1 MSMDISDFYQTFFDE
16 ADELLADMEQHLLVL
31 QPEAPD
37 AEQLNAIFRA
47 AHSIKGGAGTF
58 GFSVLQETT
67 HLMEN
72 LLDEARRGEM
82 QLNTDIINLFLETKD
97 IMQEQLDAY
106 KQSQEPDAASFDY
119 ICQALRQLALEAKG
133 ETPSAVT
140 RLSVVAK
147 SEPQD
152 EQSRNQLPRRIILSR
167 LKAGEVD
174 LLEEELGHLTTLT
187 DVVKGVDSLSAILP
201 GDIAEDDITA
211 VLCFVIEA
219 DQITFETVEVSP
231 KISTPPVLKLAA
243 EQAPTGRV
251 EREKTTRSSESTSIR
266 VAVEKVDQLI
276 NLVGELVITQ
286 SMLAQRSSEL
296 DPVNHG
302 DLITSMGQLQR
313 NARDLQESVMSIRMM
328 PMEYVFSRYPRLVR
342 DLAGKLGKQVELTLV
357 GSSTELDKSLIE
369 RIIDP
374 LTHLVRNS
382 LDHGIELPEKRLAAG
397 KNSVGNLILSAEH
410 QGGNICI
417 EVTDDGAGLNRER
430 ILAKAASQG
439 LTVSENMSDDEVA
452 MLIFAPGFSTAEQ
465 VTDVSGRGVG
475 MDVVKRNIQE
485 MGGHVEIQ
493 SKQGT
498 GTTIRILLP
507 LTLAIL
513 DGMSVR
519 VADEVFILPLNAVME
534 SLQPREAINF
544 MVITKGAGRIAE
556 VGARFV
562 LDGMPGKQMAID
574 ADLNAGLIGEDEAK
588 KRRSEV
594 TQEADFYGSM
604 DGASKF
610 VRGDAIAGILIMVIN
625 VVGGLLVGVL
635 QHGMSMGHA
644 AESYTL
650 LTIGDGLVAQIPALV
665 ISTAAGVIVTRVS
678 TDQDVGEQMVN
689 QLFSNPSV
697 MLLSA
702 AVLGLL
708 GLVPGMPNLVFL
720 LFTAGLLGLA
730 WWIRGREQKAPA
742 EPKPVKMA
750 ENNAVV
756 EATWNDVQ
764 LEDSLGME
772 VGYRLSPMVDFQQDG
787 ELLGRIRSIRK
798 KFAQEMGFLP
808 PVVHIRD
815 NMDLQPARYRILMKG
830 VEIGS
835 GDAYPGRW
843 LAINPGTA
851 AGTLP
856 GEATVDPAFGL
867 NAIWIE
873 SALKEQA
880 QIQGY
885 TVVEASTVVAT
896 HLNHLISQHA
906 AELFGRQEAQQLLD
920 RVAQEMP
927 KLTEDLVPGVVT
939 LTTLHKVLQNLLDEK
954 VPIRDMRTI
963 LETLAEHAPIQSD
976 PHELTAVVRVALGRA
991 ITQQWFPGKDEV
1003 HVIGLDTPL
1012 ERLLLQ
1018 ALQGGGGLE
1027 PGLADRLLAQTQEAL
1042 SRQEMVGA
1050 PPVLLVNH
1058 ALRPLLSRFLRRSLP
1073 QLVVL
1078 SNLELSDNRHIR
1090 MTATIGG
1097 K

>member
-1 MSMDISDFYQTFFDE
+1 MKNQAHPIIVVKRRKAKSHGAAHGSWKIAYADFMTAMMAFFLVMWLISISSPKELIQIAEYFRTPLATAVTGGDRISNSESPIPGGGDDYTQSQGEVNKQPNIEELKKRMEQSRLRKLRGDLDQLIESDPKLRALRPHLKIDLVQEGLRIQIIDSQNRPMFRTGSADVEPYMRDILRAIAPVLNGIPNRISLSGHTDDFPYASGEKGYSNWELSADRANASRRELMVGGLDSGKVLRVVGMAATMRLSDRGPDDAVNRRISLLVLNKQAEQAILHENAESQNEPVSALENLRLHHRSVFPQCHQPNRGDSVSMDISDFYQTFFDE

-152 EQSRNQLPRRIILSR
+152 EQSRSQSPRRIILSR

-187 DVVKGVDSLSAILP
+187 DVVKGADSLSAILP

-251 EREKTTRSSESTSIR
+251 EREKTTRSNESTSVR

-534 SLQPREAINF
+534 SLQPREADLHPLAGGERVLEVRGEYLPIVELWKVFNVAGAKTEATQGIV
-544 MVITKGAGRIAE
+544 VILQSGGRRYALL
-556 VGARFV
+556 V
-562 LDGMPGKQMAID
+562 DQ
-574 ADLNAGLIGEDEAK
+574 LIGQHQVVVKNLESNYRK
-588 KRRSEV
+588 V
-594 TQEADFYGSM
+594 P
-604 DGASKF
+604 
-610 VRGDAIAGILIMVIN
+610 GI
-625 VVGGLLVGVL
+625 
-635 QHGMSMGHA
+635 SA
-644 AESYTL
+644 A
-650 LTIGDGLVAQIPALV
+650 TILGDGSVALIVDVSALQA
-665 ISTAAGVIVTRVS
+665 INREQRMANTAA
-678 TDQDVGEQMVN
+678 
-689 QLFSNPSV
+689 
-697 MLLSA
+697 
-702 AVLGLL
+702 
-708 GLVPGMPNLVFL
+708 
-720 LFTAGLLGLA
+720 
-730 WWIRGREQKAPA
+730 
-742 EPKPVKMA
+742 
-750 ENNAVV
+750 
-756 EATWNDVQ
+756 
-764 LEDSLGME
+764 
-772 VGYRLSPMVDFQQDG
+772 
-787 ELLGRIRSIRK
+787 
-798 KFAQEMGFLP
+798 
-808 PVVHIRD
+808 
-815 NMDLQPARYRILMKG
+815 
-830 VEIGS
+830 
-835 GDAYPGRW
+835 
-843 LAINPGTA
+843 
-851 AGTLP
+851 
-856 GEATVDPAFGL
+856 
-867 NAIWIE
+867 
-873 SALKEQA
+873 
-880 QIQGY
+880 
-885 TVVEASTVVAT
+885 
-896 HLNHLISQHA
+896 
-906 AELFGRQEAQQLLD
+906 
-920 RVAQEMP
+920 
-927 KLTEDLVPGVVT
+927 
-939 LTTLHKVLQNLLDEK
+939 
-954 VPIRDMRTI
+954 
-963 LETLAEHAPIQSD
+963 
-976 PHELTAVVRVALGRA
+976 
-991 ITQQWFPGKDEV
+991 
-1003 HVIGLDTPL
+1003 
-1012 ERLLLQ
+1012 
-1018 ALQGGGGLE
+1018 
-1027 PGLADRLLAQTQEAL
+1027 
-1042 SRQEMVGA
+1042 
-1050 PPVLLVNH
+1050 
-1058 ALRPLLSRFLRRSLP
+1058 
-1073 QLVVL
+1073 
-1078 SNLELSDNRHIR
+1078 
-1090 MTATIGG
+1090 
-1097 K
+1097 

>member
-119 ICQALRQLALEAKG
+119 ICQALRQLALEAKD

-152 EQSRNQLPRRIILSR
+152 EQSRSQSPRRIILSR

-187 DVVKGVDSLSAILP
+187 DVVKGADSLSAILP

-219 DQITFETVEVSP
+219 DQITFETVDVSP

-498 GTTIRILLP
+498 GMTIRILLP

-534 SLQPREAINF
+534 SLQPREADLHPLAGGERVLEVRGEYLPIVELWKVFNVAGAKTEATQGIV
-544 MVITKGAGRIAE
+544 VILQSGGRRYALL
-556 VGARFV
+556 V
-562 LDGMPGKQMAID
+562 DQ
-574 ADLNAGLIGEDEAK
+574 LIGQHQVVVKNLESNYRK
-588 KRRSEV
+588 V
-594 TQEADFYGSM
+594 P
-604 DGASKF
+604 
-610 VRGDAIAGILIMVIN
+610 GI
-625 VVGGLLVGVL
+625 
-635 QHGMSMGHA
+635 SA
-644 AESYTL
+644 A
-650 LTIGDGLVAQIPALV
+650 TILGDGSVALIVDVSALQA
-665 ISTAAGVIVTRVS
+665 INREQRMANTAA
-678 TDQDVGEQMVN
+678 
-689 QLFSNPSV
+689 
-697 MLLSA
+697 
-702 AVLGLL
+702 
-708 GLVPGMPNLVFL
+708 
-720 LFTAGLLGLA
+720 
-730 WWIRGREQKAPA
+730 
-742 EPKPVKMA
+742 
-750 ENNAVV
+750 
-756 EATWNDVQ
+756 
-764 LEDSLGME
+764 
-772 VGYRLSPMVDFQQDG
+772 
-787 ELLGRIRSIRK
+787 
-798 KFAQEMGFLP
+798 
-808 PVVHIRD
+808 
-815 NMDLQPARYRILMKG
+815 
-830 VEIGS
+830 
-835 GDAYPGRW
+835 
-843 LAINPGTA
+843 
-851 AGTLP
+851 
-856 GEATVDPAFGL
+856 
-867 NAIWIE
+867 
-873 SALKEQA
+873 
-880 QIQGY
+880 
-885 TVVEASTVVAT
+885 
-896 HLNHLISQHA
+896 
-906 AELFGRQEAQQLLD
+906 
-920 RVAQEMP
+920 
-927 KLTEDLVPGVVT
+927 
-939 LTTLHKVLQNLLDEK
+939 
-954 VPIRDMRTI
+954 
-963 LETLAEHAPIQSD
+963 
-976 PHELTAVVRVALGRA
+976 
-991 ITQQWFPGKDEV
+991 
-1003 HVIGLDTPL
+1003 
-1012 ERLLLQ
+1012 
-1018 ALQGGGGLE
+1018 
-1027 PGLADRLLAQTQEAL
+1027 
-1042 SRQEMVGA
+1042 
-1050 PPVLLVNH
+1050 
-1058 ALRPLLSRFLRRSLP
+1058 
-1073 QLVVL
+1073 
-1078 SNLELSDNRHIR
+1078 
-1090 MTATIGG
+1090 
-1097 K
+1097 